1 MDIKI
6 NDYYEPE
13 HFKALNEADYD
24 VSHSCDYEKNAM
36 HHIHESTE
44 ILIVESGSADYYID
58 GRKYYVEA
66 GDILII
72 GSRKSHMRRMDR
84 LPFARYG
91 LAVNP
96 SYYRRLNLGED
107 MLKVWQGPSPEEFV
121 QHFKDVPTDVF
132 SRMIELLKCLYEE
145 QRQRQTFRGTMER
158 SLVKQIAV
166 LLYRQW
172 GLCKREE
179 ETSSMSRQMYD
190 IKEYIDEHYQEPL
203 DLNSLS
209 DKFYLHPVTIS
220 KEFSRCVGQ
229 SLTKYINSVRV
240 CEGARL
246 LENTGESV
254 TAIATLCG
262 YDSVNTFLRQFK
274 TIMEMSPLQYRKER
288 MDYLHQTR

>member
-1 MDIKI
+1 
-6 NDYYEPE
+6 
-13 HFKALNEADYD
+13 
-24 VSHSCDYEKNAM
+24 
-36 HHIHESTE
+36 
-44 ILIVESGSADYYID
+44 
-58 GRKYYVEA
+58 
-66 GDILII
+66 
-72 GSRKSHMRRMDR
+72 
-84 LPFARYG
+84 
-91 LAVNP
+91 
-96 SYYRRLNLGED
+96 
-107 MLKVWQGPSPEEFV
+107 
-121 QHFKDVPTDVF
+121 
-132 SRMIELLKCLYEE
+132 MIELLKCLYEE

-158 SLVKQIAV
+158 SLVTQIAV

>member
-107 MLKVWQGPSPEEFV
+107 MMKVWQGPSPEEFV

-158 SLVKQIAV
+158 SLVTQIAV

-220 KEFSRCVGQ
+220 
-229 SLTKYINSVRV
+229 
-240 CEGARL
+240 
-246 LENTGESV
+246 
-254 TAIATLCG
+254 
-262 YDSVNTFLRQFK
+262 
-274 TIMEMSPLQYRKER
+274 
-288 MDYLHQTR
+288 

>member
-145 QRQRQTFRGTMER
+145 QRYIGDGGKIHVYSWDGRQETT
-158 SLVKQIAV
+158 LVGP
-166 LLYRQW
+166 Y
-172 GLCKREE
+172 
-179 ETSSMSRQMYD
+179 
-190 IKEYIDEHYQEPL
+190 
-203 DLNSLS
+203 
-209 DKFYLHPVTIS
+209 
-220 KEFSRCVGQ
+220 
-229 SLTKYINSVRV
+229 SVR
-240 CEGARL
+240 EL
-246 LENTGESV
+246 YLEHFGE
-254 TAIATLCG
+254 
-262 YDSVNTFLRQFK
+262 
-274 TIMEMSPLQYRKER
+274 
-288 MDYLHQTR
+288 